1 MLVRPK
7 KPSREELA
15 KIFKDPRTLKA
26 FEQVFE
32 VLPDEIN
39 RQDENLDDI
48 QFQVE
53 GVAAQAALAMALL
66 YAVDELA
73 SIKAMEPVHQCNCQ
87 FDDLTPRHESTIQD
101 CPVPRYEIITQDSL
115 EPAQVQY
122 QELST
127 LEIV

>member
-7 KPSREELA
+7 KPNREELA

-32 VLPDEIN
+32 ILPSEFN
-39 RQDENLDDI
+39 NQQQSLDDV
-48 QFQVE
+48 QSLAE
-53 GVAAQAALAMALL
+53 SATAQAALAIALL

-87 FDDLTPRHESTIQD
+87 HDDLTPR
-101 CPVPRYEIITQDSL
+101 YEHVTPDHIEPTQI
-115 EPAQVQY
+115 QY
-122 QELST
+122 QEINS
-127 LEIV
+127 LETI

>member
-1 MLVRPK
+1 MLVKPK

-32 VLPDEIN
+32 ILPSEFN
-39 RQDENLDDI
+39 NQQQSLDDVQAI
-48 QFQVE
+48 AE
-53 GVAAQAALAMALL
+53 SATAQAALAMALL
-66 YAVDELA
+66 YAIDELA
-73 SIKAMEPVHQCNCQ
+73 SIKAMEPVHQCDCQ
-87 FDDLTPRHESTIQD
+87 FDDLTPRHESTHQD
-101 CPVPRYEIITQDSL
+101 CPIPRYESITQDSL
-115 EPAQVQY
+115 EPAHIQY

>member
-32 VLPDEIN
+32 ILPGEIN
-39 RQDENLDDI
+39 RQDENLDEI

-53 GVAAQAALAMALL
+53 SAATQAALAIALIQ
-66 YAVDELA
+66 AVEALA
-73 SIKAMEPVHQCNCQ
+73 EIKAMEPVHQCNCQ
-87 FDDLTPRHESTIQD
+87 FDDLTPRYEHTQADSPEPTHIHHHEI
-101 CPVPRYEIITQDSL
+101 
-115 EPAQVQY
+115 
-122 QELST
+122 ST

>member
-32 VLPDEIN
+32 ILPSEFN
-39 RQDENLDDI
+39 NQQQSLDDV
-48 QFQVE
+48 QALAE
-53 GVAAQAALAMALL
+53 SATAQAALAMALL
-66 YAVDELA
+66 YAIDELA

-87 FDDLTPRHESTIQD
+87 FDDLTPRFEHVAPDHIE
-101 CPVPRYEIITQDSL
+101 PTQI
-115 EPAQVQY
+115 QY
-122 QELST
+122 QEINS
-127 LEIV
+127 LEMI

>member
-32 VLPDEIN
+32 ILPSEFN
-39 RQDENLDDI
+39 NQQQGLDDV
-48 QFQVE
+48 QALAE
-53 GVAAQAALAMALL
+53 SATAQAALAMALL
-66 YAVDELA
+66 YAIDELA
-73 SIKAMEPVHQCNCQ
+73 SIKAMEPVHQCSCQ
-87 FDDLTPRHESTIQD
+87 FDDLTPRHEHIQIES
-101 CPVPRYEIITQDSL
+101 PEPTQISYHEI
-115 EPAQVQY
+115 
-122 QELST
+122 ST

>member
-15 KIFKDPRTLKA
+15 RIFKDPRTLKA

-32 VLPDEIN
+32 VIPDEIN
-39 RQDENLDDI
+39 RQDESLDEI

-53 GVAAQAALAMALL
+53 SATAQAALAMALL
-66 YAVDELA
+66 YAIDELA
-73 SIKAMEPVHQCNCQ
+73 SIKAMEPMHQCSCQ
-87 FDDLTPRHESTIQD
+87 FDDLTPRHESIHQD
-101 CPVPRYEIITQDSL
+101 HSIPRYESITQDSL
-115 EPAQVQY
+115 EPAHIQY

>member
-32 VLPDEIN
+32 VIPGEIN
-39 RQDENLDDI
+39 RQDEGLDEI

-53 GVAAQAALAMALL
+53 SAAAQGALAIALIH
-66 YAVDELA
+66 AVEALA
-73 SIKAMEPVHQCNCQ
+73 EVKAMEPVYQCSCQ
-87 FDDLTPRHESTIQD
+87 FDDLTPRFEHVTPDHI
-101 CPVPRYEIITQDSL
+101 
-115 EPAQVQY
+115 EPAHIQY

>member
-32 VLPDEIN
+32 VIPGEIN
-39 RQDENLDDI
+39 RQDEGLDEI

-53 GVAAQAALAMALL
+53 SAAAQGALAIALIH
-66 YAVDELA
+66 AVEALA
-73 SIKAMEPVHQCNCQ
+73 EIKAMEPVHQCSCQ
-87 FDDLTPRHESTIQD
+87 FDDLTPR
-101 CPVPRYEIITQDSL
+101 YEHVTPDHIEPTQI
-115 EPAQVQY
+115 QY
-122 QELST
+122 QEINS
-127 LEIV
+127 LEVI

>member
-32 VLPDEIN
+32 ILPTEFN
-39 RQDENLDDI
+39 NQQQSLDDV
-48 QFQVE
+48 QSLAE
-53 GVAAQAALAMALL
+53 SATAQAALAIALL

-87 FDDLTPRHESTIQD
+87 HDDLA
-101 CPVPRYEIITQDSL
+101 PRYEHVASDHIEPTQI
-115 EPAQVQY
+115 QY
-122 QELST
+122 QEINS
-127 LEIV
+127 LELI

>member
-32 VLPDEIN
+32 ILPGEIN
-39 RQDENLDDI
+39 RQDEGLDEI

-53 GVAAQAALAMALL
+53 SAAAQSVLAIALIHAVEALAE
-66 YAVDELA
+66 V
-73 SIKAMEPVHQCNCQ
+73 KAMEPVHQCSCQ
-87 FDDLTPRHESTIQD
+87 FDDLTPRHESTSQD
-101 CPVPRYEIITQDSL
+101 CPIPRYESITQDSI
-115 EPAQVQY
+115 EPAHIQY

>member
-7 KPSREELA
+7 KPGREELA

-32 VLPDEIN
+32 ILPSEFN
-39 RQDENLDDI
+39 NQQQNLDDV
-48 QFQVE
+48 QSLAE
-53 GVAAQAALAMALL
+53 SATAQAALARALL

-87 FDDLTPRHESTIQD
+87 HDDLTPR
-101 CPVPRYEIITQDSL
+101 YEHVAPDHIEPTQI
-115 EPAQVQY
+115 QY
-122 QELST
+122 QEINS
-127 LEIV
+127 LELI

>member
-32 VLPDEIN
+32 VIPGEIN
-39 RQDENLDDI
+39 RQDVNLDEI

-53 GVAAQAALAMALL
+53 SAAAQGVLAIALIQAVEAL
-66 YAVDELA
+66 VEV
-73 SIKAMEPVHQCNCQ
+73 KAMEPAHQCNCQ
-87 FDDLTPRHESTIQD
+87 HDELTPRYEHVAPDHIEPTQIQHQ
-101 CPVPRYEIITQDSL
+101 EINSL
-115 EPAQVQY
+115 E
-122 QELST
+122 L
-127 LEIV
+127 I

>member
-32 VLPDEIN
+32 ILPGEIN
-39 RQDENLDDI
+39 RQDENLDEI

-53 GVAAQAALAMALL
+53 SATAQAALAMALL
-66 YAVDELA
+66 YAIDELA

-87 FDDLTPRHESTIQD
+87 HDDLTPR
-101 CPVPRYEIITQDSL
+101 YEHVTPDHIEPTQI
-115 EPAQVQY
+115 QY
-122 QELST
+122 QEINS
-127 LEIV
+127 LELI

>member
-32 VLPDEIN
+32 VIPGEFN
-39 RQDENLDDI
+39 RQDANLDEI

-53 GVAAQAALAMALL
+53 SAAAQGALAIALIH
-66 YAVDELA
+66 AVEALA
-73 SIKAMEPVHQCNCQ
+73 EVKAMEPVHQCSCQ
-87 FDDLTPRHESTIQD
+87 FDDLTPR
-101 CPVPRYEIITQDSL
+101 YEHVTTDHIEPTQI
-115 EPAQVQY
+115 QY
-122 QELST
+122 QEINS
-127 LEIV
+127 LELI

>member
-32 VLPDEIN
+32 ILPGEIN
-39 RQDENLDDI
+39 IQQESIDDV
-48 QFQVE
+48 QALAE
-53 GVAAQAALAMALL
+53 SATTQAALAMALL
-66 YAVDELA
+66 YAIDELA
-73 SIKAMEPVHQCNCQ
+73 SIKAMEPMHQCNCQ
-87 FDDLTPRHESTIQD
+87 YDDLTPR
-101 CPVPRYEIITQDSL
+101 YEHVTPDYI
-115 EPAQVQY
+115 EPSQIQY

>member
-32 VLPDEIN
+32 VIPGEFN
-39 RQDENLDDI
+39 RQDGSLDEI

-53 GVAAQAALAMALL
+53 SAAAQGALAIALIQ
-66 YAVDELA
+66 AVEALA
-73 SIKAMEPVHQCNCQ
+73 EVKAMEPVHQCSCQ
-87 FDDLTPRHESTIQD
+87 FDDLTPRYEHIHTES
-101 CPVPRYEIITQDSL
+101 PEPTQI
-115 EPAQVQY
+115 QY
-122 QELST
+122 QEINS
-127 LEIV
+127 LEMI

>member
-32 VLPDEIN
+32 VIPGEIN
-39 RQDENLDDI
+39 RQNENLDEI

-53 GVAAQAALAMALL
+53 SAVAQGALAIALIQ
-66 YAVDELA
+66 AVEALA
-73 SIKAMEPVHQCNCQ
+73 EVKAMEPVHQCSCQ
-87 FDDLTPRHESTIQD
+87 FDDLTPRHESTSQD
-101 CPVPRYEIITQDSL
+101 CPVPRYESITQDSL
-115 EPAQVQY
+115 EPIHIQY

>member
-32 VLPDEIN
+32 ILPGEIN
-39 RQDENLDDI
+39 IQQESIDDV
-48 QFQVE
+48 Q
-53 GVAAQAALAMALL
+53 ALAESATAQGALAIAL
-66 YAVDELA
+66 IHAVEALA
-73 SIKAMEPVHQCNCQ
+73 EVKAMEPVYQCSCQ
-87 FDDLTPRHESTIQD
+87 FDDLTPRFEHVTPDHI
-101 CPVPRYEIITQDSL
+101 
-115 EPAQVQY
+115 EPAHIQY

>member
-32 VLPDEIN
+32 ILPGEFN
-39 RQDENLDDI
+39 NQQQSLDDV
-48 QFQVE
+48 QSLAE
-53 GVAAQAALAMALL
+53 SATAQAALAMALL
-66 YAVDELA
+66 YAIDELA

-87 FDDLTPRHESTIQD
+87 HDDLTPR
-101 CPVPRYEIITQDSL
+101 YEYVTSDHIEPTQI
-115 EPAQVQY
+115 QY
-122 QELST
+122 QEINS
-127 LEIV
+127 LELI

>member
-32 VLPDEIN
+32 VVPGEFN
-39 RQDENLDDI
+39 RQDGSLDEI

-53 GVAAQAALAMALL
+53 SAAAQGALAIALIQ
-66 YAVDELA
+66 AVGALA
-73 SIKAMEPVHQCNCQ
+73 EVKAMEPAHQCNCQ
-87 FDDLTPRHESTIQD
+87 HDDLTPRYEHV
-101 CPVPRYEIITQDSL
+101 VPDHIEPTQI
-115 EPAQVQY
+115 QY
-122 QELST
+122 QEINS
-127 LEIV
+127 LELI

>member
-1 MLVRPK
+1 MLVKPK

-15 KIFKDPRTLKA
+15 KIFKDPRILKA

-32 VLPDEIN
+32 ILPSEFN
-39 RQDENLDDI
+39 NQQQSLDDVQAI
-48 QFQVE
+48 AE
-53 GVAAQAALAMALL
+53 SATAQAALALALL
-66 YAVDELA
+66 YAIDELA

-87 FDDLTPRHESTIQD
+87 FDDLTPRHESTSQD
-101 CPVPRYEIITQDSL
+101 CLVPHYEITTQDSL

>member
-32 VLPDEIN
+32 VLPTEFN
-39 RQDENLDDI
+39 NQQQSLDDV
-48 QFQVE
+48 QSLAE
-53 GVAAQAALAMALL
+53 SATAQAGLAMALL
-66 YAVDELA
+66 YAVEALA
-73 SIKAMEPVHQCNCQ
+73 EVKAMEPVHQCNCQ
-87 FDDLTPRHESTIQD
+87 HDDLTPRHESTSRD
-101 CPVPRYEIITQDSL
+101 CLAPRYEITTQDSL

>member
-32 VLPDEIN
+32 ILPGEIN
-39 RQDENLDDI
+39 IQQESIDDV
-48 QFQVE
+48 QALAE
-53 GVAAQAALAMALL
+53 SATTQAALAMALL
-66 YAVDELA
+66 YAIDELA
-73 SIKAMEPVHQCNCQ
+73 SIKAMEPMHQCNCQ
-87 FDDLTPRHESTIQD
+87 YDDLTPR
-101 CPVPRYEIITQDSL
+101 YEHVTPDHI
-115 EPAQVQY
+115 EPSQIQY

>member
-32 VLPDEIN
+32 ILPGEIN
-39 RQDENLDDI
+39 RQDESLDEI

-53 GVAAQAALAMALL
+53 SATAQSALAIALIH
-66 YAVDELA
+66 AVEALA
-73 SIKAMEPVHQCNCQ
+73 EVKVLEPVHQCSCQ
-87 FDDLTPRHESTIQD
+87 FDDLTPRHESTSLD
-101 CPVPRYEIITQDSL
+101 CPVPRCESITQDSL
-115 EPAQVQY
+115 EPTHIHHH
-122 QELST
+122 EIST

>member
-32 VLPDEIN
+32 ILPGEFN
-39 RQDENLDDI
+39 NQQQNLDDV
-48 QFQVE
+48 QSLAE
-53 GVAAQAALAMALL
+53 SATTQAALAMALL
-66 YAVDELA
+66 YAIDELA
-73 SIKAMEPVHQCNCQ
+73 SIKAMEPAHQCSCQ
-87 FDDLTPRHESTIQD
+87 FDDLTPRHESTSQD
-101 CPVPRYEIITQDSL
+101 CPIPRYESITQDSI